1 MSIWRTEQTFS
12 KQKRIED
19 SLFPF
24 INYPAFTDFQLTFA
38 KGYSKYKKY
47 QTFDTSKREALLD
60 LISSDGH

>member
-38 KGYSKYKKY
+38 KGYSNIKNIKP
-47 QTFDTSKREALLD
+47 
-60 LISSDGH
+60 LIQVKEKLYWT